1 MKLFCSTHVL
11 WISFIFISSHVSAQN
26 LKQVSTAP
34 RPSEILK
41 NDRTNSIVIPE
52 FGLKLHLFA
61 DRSSDVLRKLNFG
74 EKVRF
79 DENSLEAPNPDWIPV
94 VLQDGLSGFLL
105 RKHLIFAPKNKF
117 LQTLVFES
125 EKKLNSKSVDYKQKM
140 EITDILF
147 SYSVAG
153 EFTGDD
159 FIYLRAKAG
168 FALKKT
174 LEQINELNLKPD
186 DNEELLS
193 FLKRHQTKLLFDYGS
208 GKYYLDSNYF
218 WKLIE
223 SYPKTKYSDY
233 AGFLAIESLPVFECK
248 SDLKC
253 RLEELRKGKMRY
265 IYLFPTGNYVKI
277 YLKDILNTF
286 NSITKDQESIACY
299 PPVPDSIKSE
309 INMMFRYVSEYGSNE
324 RKKILPHLQILKTEC
339 LK

>member
-1 MKLFCSTHVL
+1 MKLFYSTLVL
-11 WISFIFISSHVSAQN
+11 WISILIFSSELLTQN
-26 LKQVSTAP
+26 LKQVRTTP
-34 RPSEILK
+34 KPSDILK
-41 NDRTNSIVIPE
+41 NDRTKAIVIPE

-61 DRSSDVLRKLNFG
+61 DRNSDVLRKLNFG
-74 EKVRF
+74 ERVRF

-94 VLQDGLSGFLL
+94 ILQDGLSGFVL
-105 RKHLIFAPKNKF
+105 RKYLIFVPKNKF

-125 EKKLNSKSVDYKQKM
+125 EKKLNSKSFDYKQKM
-140 EITDILF
+140 DITDVLF
-147 SYSVAG
+147 SSSATG

-174 LEQINELNLKPD
+174 LEQINELSLKPD
-186 DNEELLS
+186 DNEELLG

-208 GKYYLDSNYF
+208 GKYYMDSNYF

-233 AGFLAIESLPVFECK
+233 AGYLAIESLPIFECK

-277 YLKDILNTF
+277 YLKDILNALS
-286 NSITKDQESIACY
+286 SITKDQDSIACY
-299 PPVPDSIKSE
+299 PPVPDSIRSE
-309 INMMFRYVSEYGSNE
+309 INIMFRYIGEYGSNE
-324 RKKILPHLQILKTEC
+324 RKAILPHLNILKSEC